1 MSAEPVALRFRR
13 LECKYVLDAATRA
26 DVEAAL
32 QPYLRLAGH
41 AKHGDG
47 TYAVRSLYFDDPVWS
62 AFHAKLDGLR
72 SRSKFRLR
80 TYARSEHD
88 QAPWFL
94 EQKGRQDGV
103 VWKHRAPLSRTFD
116 PCLRG
121 DALTAAILA
130 NTAPGP
136 VRERFEFAVLR
147 QRLAP
152 VVLVDYRRRP
162 YAGAFAPDFRVT
174 FDDFVTGTATDRLF
188 GAMPAPRQLLPG
200 CSVLEIKFQHAVP
213 AWFHAVV
220 QSRELQR
227 RSLSKVCSAILTLGL
242 AQAR

>member
-26 DVEAAL
+26 DVESAL
-32 QPYLRLAGH
+32 RPYLRLAGH
-41 AKHGDG
+41 AKDGDG
-47 TYAVRSLYFDDPVWS
+47 TYTVRSLYFDDPVWS
-62 AFHAKLDGLR
+62 AFHAKIDGLR

-80 TYARSEHD
+80 TYGRSEHD
-88 QAPWFL
+88 PAPWFL

-103 VWKHRAPLSRTFD
+103 VWKHRAPLGRTFD

-121 DALTAAILA
+121 EALTAAILA
-130 NTAPGP
+130 NVAPGA
-136 VRERFEFAVLR
+136 VRDRFEFAVLR
-147 QRLAP
+147 QRIAP
-152 VVLVDYRRRP
+152 GVLVDYRRRP
-162 YAGAFAPDFRVT
+162 YSGAFAPDFRVT
-174 FDDFVTGTATDRLF
+174 FDDLVTGTATDRLF
-188 GAMPAPRQLLPG
+188 GSMPAPRQLLPG
-200 CSVLEIKFQHAVP
+200 SSVLEIKFAHAVP

-227 RSLSKVCSAILTLGL
+227 RSISKVCSAILALGL